1 MGIHRG
7 PNIIRDGLV
16 YGYDTGNT
24 ITSPAG
30 LINAHRYYKGEPT
43 TNLAGNLTPTFG
55 NWSGLT
61 GLTEY
66 YTTSNNRQGVKLVTN
81 SSGGVQWYSVPLIG
95 GILPNTTYTVSAKV
109 KHIDGGSPNAN
120 LFYIRQYANGSQTS
134 EGGRFISSYAHDL
147 GDGWK
152 RAYRTFT
159 TDSTAN
165 QINLQGYEYSSGRII
180 YIEDIQLEQKGHA
193 TAYAGANT
201 VRGVNNSIIDL
212 VNNTTTS
219 VANVSFT
226 STGQLEFDGTDDYI
240 SIGASSKFNIT
251 RYMTVEAV
259 VKKDIANQ
267 WNGIFGPR
275 DGNGPCHF
283 QMNYNNIGVYLYG
296 PNLPITAYGV
306 IPDYDFY
313 HVTLT
318 YDGSTA
324 NIYVNGTVAATAST
338 TSTANLTGTSDFNI
352 GRVYS
357 SARYFNGQIPT
368 LKLYNRALSA
378 QEVTNNYTAYK
389 SRFNI

>member
-43 TNLAGNLTPTFG
+43 ANLAGNLTPTFS

-61 GLTEY
+61 GSTEY

-95 GILPNTTYTVSAKV
+95 GIIPNTTYTISATV
-109 KHIDGGSPNAN
+109 KHIDGGSPSAN

-134 EGGRFISSYAHDL
+134 EGGRFISSYTHDL

-201 VRGVNNSIIDL
+201 VRDVNNSIIDL

-283 QMNYNNIGVYLYG
+283 QMNYNNISVYLYG
-296 PNLPITAYGV
+296 PNLPVTAYGV
-306 IPDYDFY
+306 IPDDDFY

-318 YDGSTA
+318 YDGSTL

-338 TSTANLTGTSDFNI
+338 TSTTNLTGTSDFNI